1 LCGTNWKRCGIT
13 VISKVSID
21 RHVNIRASAKLRR
34 EGLAPF
40 KVRHGCVIR
49 ETPMRLEDEMENCF
63 SSVKESRFGGKTP
76 ENNES
81 LSAANQIF

>member
-1 LCGTNWKRCGIT
+1 MVRVLVKF
-13 VISKVSID
+13 
-21 RHVNIRASAKLRR
+21 RR

-40 KVRHGCVIR
+40 KVRHGCDIR

-63 SSVKESRFGGKTP
+63 SPVKESRFGGKTP